1 MSGYAA
7 DVAALARCRVAPLRE
22 RLVRRAERRLR
33 VVDGGVGHLDER
45 LTGRRVL
52 DLDGRALAAVPPL
65 AADVELRLDRV
76 EDGLLCRCR
85 GHVAT
90 LPSATRR
97 PHVET
102 VSVPSSL
109 MATSME

>member
-1 MSGYAA
+1 
-7 DVAALARCRVAPLRE
+7 
-22 RLVRRAERRLR
+22 VRRSERGLG
-33 VVDGGVGHLDER
+33 VVDRGVGHLDER
-45 LTGRRVL
+45 LAGGRIL
-52 DLDGRALAAVPPL
+52 DLDGPALTAVAPL

-85 GHVAT
+85 GHVPT
-90 LPSATRR
+90 LPSGGRA

-109 MATSME
+109 MATSIE